1 MIMRQAIG
9 SVEPSRELV
18 MRRTR
23 CGKATLDD
31 DSAGTSRSA
40 NAPRA
45 GVALALALAVAAL
58 PACDSS
64 RQGAST
70 DDRRASTTI
79 GSGVGEATSD
89 ASDFELPMLD
99 RPAPPRTLSTWL
111 EVEIAGGR
119 TWLNLDRVESI
130 TVPSTLNP
138 VGRLPILVV
147 HYGSGRKVELAFDDD
162 TQRAEALRRI
172 QATLTIARD
181 PR

>member
-9 SVEPSRELV
+9 SVAPSRKLV

-23 CGKATLDD
+23 CGEAMLDD

-40 NAPRA
+40 KAPRA
-45 GVALALALAVAAL
+45 GITLALVLAIATL
-58 PACDSS
+58 PACASNRRSTAMVD
-64 RQGAST
+64 RQE
-70 DDRRASTTI
+70 STTI

-89 ASDFELPMLD
+89 ASDFELSMLD

-172 QATLTIARD
+172 QATLTIARE